1 MSKVKIV
8 VVEDEIIIADNICE
22 ILEDIGYEVFEP
34 AISYAEAIKTIEE
47 NKPDLLLV
55 DIQLSGKK
63 DGIDLGSKVNKDFGI
78 PFIFLTSNADKQTV
92 DRAKKVN
99 PAAYLVK
106 PFIKEDLYSSIEIAL
121 YNYTKKTKDQNED
134 LVIKQ
139 ALFVKQNN
147 AFLKV
152 KFEDILFLQ
161 SDHVYV
167 KVFATGNRKFLIR
180 SSLTELVNK
189 LDKQFIKVHRS
200 YIINLAHM
208 EGIKNNLI
216 ELVEDYKVPISKQ
229 YKSELLSKLNIG

>member
-1 MSKVKIV
+1 MSKIKIL

-22 ILEDIGYEVFEP
+22 ILEDIGYKVCEP
-34 AISYAEAIKTIEE
+34 AITYAEALETID
-47 NKPDLLLV
+47 KYSPDLLLL

-63 DGIDLGSKVNKDFGI
+63 DGIDLARVVNEKYDI
-78 PFIFLTSNADKQTV
+78 PFIFLTSNADKLTI
-92 DRAKKVN
+92 DRAKKVE

-121 YNYTKKTKDQNED
+121 HNFTKKAKDQNED

-139 ALFVKQNN
+139 SLFIKQKH
-147 AFLKV
+147 AFVKV

-167 KVFATGNRKFLIR
+167 EVHVIGNRKFLIR
-180 SSLTELVNK
+180 GSLTELIKK

-200 YIINLAHM
+200 YIVNLAHL
-208 EGIKNNLI
+208 EAIEDNLI
-216 ELVEDYKVPISKQ
+216 ILEDFKVPISRQFKN
-229 YKSELLSKLNIG
+229 ELLSRLNIG